1 MAPSSK
7 GLICFDLRDRGQC
20 SNLQNCFFSHKFKGT
35 GRVCK
40 PFVDKGMCTNFNK
53 CLYSHPKDRRGAG
66 NWGTHWADD
75 NPPSAK
81 GLICFDLRDRGQC
94 DFQNCWFSHDFKGTG
109 TGCKP
114 FVDKGM
120 CTNFNKCLYSHP
132 KDRRGAGNWG
142 THWAD
147 DNPPSAKGLICFDL
161 RDRGQCDFQNCWFS
175 HDFKGTGTGCK
186 QFVDKGMCTNFK
198 TCLNSHPKYRRGAG
212 NEGAYWADKRTGK

>member
-7 GLICFDLRDRGQC
+7 GLICFYLRDRGQC

-109 TGCKP
+109 TGCK
-114 FVDKGM
+114 
-120 CTNFNKCLYSHP
+120 
-132 KDRRGAGNWG
+132 
-142 THWAD
+142 
-147 DNPPSAKGLICFDL
+147 
-161 RDRGQCDFQNCWFS
+161 
-175 HDFKGTGTGCK
+175 
-186 QFVDKGMCTNFK
+186 QFVDKGMCKNLRHAWTLTQKIGEGQEMRGLTGQTREPGNNPILLCSWPQSYKSRLQWQVWRYQTNLLIRGRYSWK
-198 TCLNSHPKYRRGAG
+198 QTRYRNFNPGSLII
-212 NEGAYWADKRTGK
+212 NRTV

>member
-1 MAPSSK
+1 MGFFCVQCNKKVRGQPSRHGHTRRKFGKHANNRVSKMAPSSK

-120 CTNFNKCLYSHP
+120 CTNF
-132 KDRRGAGNWG
+132 
-142 THWAD
+142 
-147 DNPPSAKGLICFDL
+147 
-161 RDRGQCDFQNCWFS
+161 
-175 HDFKGTGTGCK
+175 
-186 QFVDKGMCTNFK
+186 K